1 MACSYGLSLDAVF
14 EASGGW
20 IAWREGKE
28 RERRRVETHVAHHAV
43 VDVIRVEGPQ
53 QIQRGEDAL
62 PHGVSNHTKHLQQ
75 RGPSVSHH
83 KPISGPRCSL
93 LQHPLA
99 TFSRVCAG
107 CGEKSRVGLAR
118 QSSHRAWQARCG
130 FDGFQAA
137 QAVVPLPDP
146 RLKPTLACCSALK
159 IEVVESKLPG
169 VRSHLPF
176 ISGDAGAT
184 DSKIRTAMALK
195 DNLELLFYVVAW
207 YVGNTFYNIVSDRH
221 SDQDGSSRDPVT
233 ACTLLAGRRKDSP
246 HLSGARNAHATATL
260 MQNTPMTV
268 QQEGSQHDPRALDCG
283 PGAAHRESSPPPPDG
298 MHPPPTPPCRVCS
311 RALPPPL
318 CLPRALPRPLPCGV
332 HGRSGCRRYTD
343 RDVAHLRDA

>member
-1 MACSYGLSLDAVF
+1 MACSYGLILDAVF

-20 IAWREGKE
+20 VAWREGKE
-28 RERRRVETHVAHHAV
+28 RERRRVKTHVAHHAV

-75 RGPSVSHH
+75 RGTSVSHH

-99 TFSRVCAG
+99 TFARVCAG

-137 QAVVPLPDP
+137 QAVVPLPTSETHP
-146 RLKPTLACCSALK
+146 GCCSALK
-159 IEVVESKLPG
+159 IEVWNPSCQMCGLTD

-176 ISGDAGAT
+176 TPAPT
-184 DSKIRTAMALK
+184 DSRNSYSYGAQGQSRAP
-195 DNLELLFYVVAW
+195 LLCCRLVC
-207 YVGNTFYNIVSDRH
+207 RQH
-221 SDQDGSSRDPVT
+221 
-233 ACTLLAGRRKDSP
+233 LL
-246 HLSGARNAHATATL
+246 
-260 MQNTPMTV
+260 Q
-268 QQEGSQHDPRALDCG
+268 
-283 PGAAHRESSPPPPDG
+283 HRE
-298 MHPPPTPPCRVCS
+298 
-311 RALPPPL
+311 
-318 CLPRALPRPLPCGV
+318 
-332 HGRSGCRRYTD
+332 
-343 RDVAHLRDA
+343 